1 MMNTLDREHVVDAF
15 WQRYLAT
22 SPDKTARYRVAQQF
36 GDGVTMGNQLADL
49 IMRGIKTATC
59 SCLWEWQAEGES
71 LPNIGTLD
79 VLLDGD
85 LRPRAVIELAELT
98 ICAFEDVDAQ
108 FAFDEGE
115 ADRTLTTW
123 RDIHW
128 QWFSTVLP
136 AIGRAPSMT
145 MPLVC
150 ERFRVLYQE

>member
-1 MMNTLDREHVVDAF
+1 MNTLNTEPAVDAF
-15 WQRYLAT
+15 WQRFLVAY
-22 SPDKTARYRVAQQF
+22 SDKTARYCDAQQF
-36 GDGVTMGNQLADL
+36 GDGVAMGNELADL

-71 LPNIGTLD
+71 LPAIGTLD
-79 VLLDGD
+79 ILLDGEQ
-85 LRPRAVIELAELT
+85 RPCAVIELVELT

-115 ADRTLTTW
+115 ADRTLAAW

-128 QWFSTVLP
+128 QWFSTFLP
-136 AIGRAPSMT
+136 IIERTPSMT